1 MIDKALDRKLAPV
14 IKLIRDTREEGPTIA
29 EIVGGIGYIFG
40 LFGVFMYFKS
50 RNRSK

>member
-1 MIDKALDRKLAPV
+1 V
-14 IKLIRDTREEGPTIA
+14 IKQIRDTRKEGPTIA

-50 RNRSK
+50 RKERK